1 MSTLGISVSMSVKR
15 ALTSL
20 QIAQFVV
27 GLAWG
32 HSYLFVSYKG
42 PIQVA
47 ESPFHPGSASSLH
60 PNTSRNHSSMQET
73 PGKVRKVTSDGAVT
87 CLSDSGETFCLIVA
101 VLYLI
106 PLIALFVQFFM
117 RSYKRKKE

>member
-1 MSTLGISVSMSVKR
+1 MSTLGISVSMGIKR

-42 PIQVA
+42 PAQVA
-47 ESPFHPGSASSLH
+47 DNTLGSHSAPPLH
-60 PNTSRNHSSMQET
+60 PTTSRNHSSMHEVY
-73 PGKVRKVTSDGAVT
+73 GKVRRVTSDGAVT
-87 CLSDSGETFCLIVA
+87 CLSDSGEVFCLIVA
-101 VLYLI
+101 VFYLI

-117 RSYKRKKE
+117 RSYKKKTA